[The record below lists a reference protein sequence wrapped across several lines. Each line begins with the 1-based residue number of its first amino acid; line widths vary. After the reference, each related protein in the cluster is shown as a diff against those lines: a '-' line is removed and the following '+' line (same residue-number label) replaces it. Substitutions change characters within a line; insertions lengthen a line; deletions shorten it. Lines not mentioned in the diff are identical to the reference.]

1 MTDSQT
7 TKDLKICIVGD
18 TGIGKTCL
26 IQRLLKDVYLQD
38 CKAVGYVE
46 TSAKTGEGVHKAI
59 QMGIKAVLM
68 DDGPYDLISRGVYD
82 ELYDELYDNKRSLN
96 VAIARGQHD
105 EVSNILEKIPSLEEK
120 GGRQS

>member
-82 ELYDELYDNKRSLN
+82 NKNYLSL
-96 VAIARGQHD
+96 AIARGQYD
-105 EVSNILEKIPSLEEK
+105 EISNILEKIMSLEEK
-120 GGRQS
+120 GR

>member
-59 QMGIKAVLM
+59 QMGIKAVLK
-68 DDGPYDLISRGVYD
+68 DYGEYKVYLRLAISRGQY
-82 ELYDELYDNKRSLN
+82 EE
-96 VAIARGQHD
+96 I
-105 EVSNILEKIPSLEEK
+105 SNILEKVPSLER
-120 GGRQS
+120 GDSYYLQPPNTITQII